1 MKEGKIKNVW
11 YLDANG
17 QKKNY
22 DRKAINVKY
31 AINFSQLEADKN
43 TIKRMMQDKGYL
55 PSWATDEQGPGF
67 SRDEVID
74 MVLENAV
81 HGIGKVNDIVD
92 AIEDAIYKDVEDK
105 LNRLWYQDI
114 SDSLKQIAANTKAI
128 GEELQLGK

>member
-22 DRKAINVKY
+22 DRRAINVKY
-31 AINFSQLEADKN
+31 AINFRQLEADKD

-55 PSWATDEQGPGF
+55 PDWATDERGPNF

-74 MVLENAV
+74 MVIENAV
-81 HGIGKVNDIVD
+81 IGISKVNDIVD

-128 GEELQLGK
+128 GEKVNNGK

>member
-22 DRKAINVKY
+22 DRRAINVKY
-31 AINFSQLEADKN
+31 AIHFRQLETDKN
-43 TIKRMMQDKGYL
+43 TIKSMIQDKGYL
-55 PSWATDEQGPGF
+55 PSWATDERGPGF
-67 SRDEVID
+67 SREEVIE
-74 MVLENAV
+74 MVLENASL
-81 HGIGKVNDIVD
+81 GISKVNDIVD

-128 GEELQLGK
+128 GEKVNNGK

>member
-11 YLDANG
+11 YLDSNG

-22 DRKAINVKY
+22 DRTGINVYHAFHFK
-31 AINFSQLEADKN
+31 QLEADKN
-43 TIKRMMQDKGYL
+43 TIKRMIQDKGYL
-55 PSWATDEQGPGF
+55 PDWATDERGPNF

-81 HGIGKVNDIVD
+81 LGINKVNDIVD

>member
-22 DRKAINVKY
+22 DRTGINVYHAFHFK
-31 AINFSQLEADKN
+31 QLEADKN
-43 TIKRMMQDKGYL
+43 TIKRMIQDKGYL
-55 PSWATDEQGPGF
+55 PDWATDERGPNF

-81 HGIGKVNDIVD
+81 LGINKVNDIVD